1 MKLRFWFSAT
11 PIIVSSA
18 IGAAVASIFNLTIGD
33 PWSASALKGA
43 VAGILIGLAAE
54 CAFIATARWIN
65 RKPVLSFV
73 SVILVIASGTALC
86 LFLSPTPRP
95 SLGLSVAIVAVS
107 ELAGIS
113 ATALFWRASRKMNDR
128 LVQTKKHFTGR

>member
-1 MKLRFWFSAT
+1 MKLRSWFSAT

-18 IGAAVASIFNLTIGD
+18 IGAAVASLFNLTIGD
-33 PWSASALKGA
+33 PWAESALKGA

-65 RKPVLSFV
+65 RKPVLSFA

-86 LFLSPTPRP
+86 LLCSPPPRP
-95 SLGLSVAIVAVS
+95 PLGLSVTLVAVS
-107 ELAGIS
+107 ELAGIG
-113 ATALFWRASRKMNDR
+113 ATALFWRSSRKMNDR
-128 LVQTKKHFTGR
+128 LATTKKHFTGR